1 MMGFCEYEK
10 HTGTGLAV
18 LIRSLLWRRKKNEKK
33 RYSLTFSSVEKEAKR
48 HSPHQGHIFLTTIQP
63 SCLYSLTFF
72 DRKKEAKKYSP
83 HQGHIFLTT
92 IQPSLPK
99 EGFNPNPKP
108 LCPLQDRGL
117 TVNRGHRRF
126 TDVLVWLSSFR
137 PEG

>member
-72 DRKKEAKKYSP
+72 DTKKEAKKYSP
-83 HQGHIFLTT
+83 HQGLPSGGGCNTRNRSAPSISLRFGIAGHAMIFL
-92 IQPSLPK
+92 
-99 EGFNPNPKP
+99 
-108 LCPLQDRGL
+108 
-117 TVNRGHRRF
+117 
-126 TDVLVWLSSFR
+126 
-137 PEG
+137 